1 MGLFSRIKQL
11 GRADQGQADEP
22 GRDLGDLVE
31 PGSVPPAELSAIAA
45 SSGGA
50 GGLDQLKGLEA
61 AGLVDA
67 GTLDQIESTMA
78 NATAQM
84 ERMHA
89 AGMMSDEAYAQAMA
103 SISAATGGA
112 GASIDGGELALLQ
125 QGEPAPATV
134 LARPEPTAD
143 PNARQPL
150 RLEVHPTA
158 RPAYEVDCDVPAT
171 HPAAKSKVGDSV
183 QVKIDPADPKRVAID
198 WAGFGA

>member
-11 GRADQGQADEP
+11 GRADQGLAD
-22 GRDLGDLVE
+22 E
-31 PGSVPPAELSAIAA
+31 PGSVPAAELSALAA
-45 SSGGA
+45 SGAGG
-50 GGLDQLKGLEA
+50 GGLDQLKSLEA

-78 NATAQM
+78 NATEQM
-84 ERMHA
+84 KHMHA
-89 AGMMSDEAYAQAMA
+89 AGMMTDEAYTQAMA

-125 QGEPAPATV
+125 QGESAPATV

-143 PNARQPL
+143 PNALQPL
-150 RLEVHPTA
+150 KLEVHPTA

-171 HPAAKSKVGDSV
+171 HPAAKSKVGDFV

>member
-1 MGLFSRIKQL
+1 MGLFSKIKQL
-11 GRADQGQADEP
+11 FRPDQGQADEP
-22 GRDLGDLVE
+22 GSNLGDLVE
-31 PGSVPPAELSAIAA
+31 PGSIPAAEISALAA
-45 SSGGA
+45 GDGA

-89 AGMMSDEAYAQAMA
+89 AGMMTDEAYAQAMA
-103 SISAATGGA
+103 SISAATGA
-112 GASIDGGELALLQ
+112 SRPSIDGGELALLQ
-125 QGEPAPATV
+125 NGDSAPATV
-134 LARPEPTAD
+134 LARPEASD
-143 PNARQPL
+143 AASGKQPL
-150 RLEVHPTA
+150 KLEVHPTG
-158 RPAYEVDCDVPAT
+158 RPAYEVDCDLPAT
-171 HPAAKSKVGDSV
+171 HPAAKSKVGDFV